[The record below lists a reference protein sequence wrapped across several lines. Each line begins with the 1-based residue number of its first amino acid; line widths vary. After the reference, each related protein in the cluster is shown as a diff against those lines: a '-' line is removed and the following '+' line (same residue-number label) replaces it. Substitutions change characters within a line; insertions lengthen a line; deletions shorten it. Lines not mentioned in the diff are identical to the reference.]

1 MQDPTSIPKILAALQ
16 EVWEGQ
22 PDLSLGQLFGVLGN
36 RGLGWDSTDAE
47 ALAVLQ
53 QVSQEHPSLVDDTSA
68 PITFTTVEPHL
79 QVTLVDGNVVVR
91 SAAHP
96 GRMPSVWRYAS
107 MRRTGPGLPLVVTDV
122 EGVEHRLGIV
132 RHLKLFAPG
141 ESRSLA
147 GLLQDSVG
155 GNRWLVALEDGARA
169 VVGSRIRRWVQARRD
184 VDVDTFAWARILQCE
199 AGADMTIAPA
209 SGGEPVVLGRV
220 TAVLPLEVQEEA

>member
-1 MQDPTSIPKILAALQ
+1 MCIRDR
-16 EVWEGQ
+16 
-22 PDLSLGQLFGVLGN
+22 LF
-36 RGLGWDSTDAE
+36 T
-47 ALAVLQ
+47 
-53 QVSQEHPSLVDDTSA
+53 
-68 PITFTTVEPHL
+68 
-79 QVTLVDGNVVVR
+79 
-91 SAAHP
+91 
-96 GRMPSVWRYAS
+96 
-107 MRRTGPGLPLVVTDV
+107 
-122 EGVEHRLGIV
+122 
-132 RHLKLFAPG
+132 PG

-155 GNRWLVALEDGARA
+155 ANRWLVALEDGARA

>member
-1 MQDPTSIPKILAALQ
+1 MQDPTRIPKILAALQ

-53 QVSQEHPSLVDDTSA
+53 QLSQEHPSLVDNTSA

-209 SGGEPVVLGRV
+209 CGGEPVVLGRV